1 MSTSHTS
8 RITPRSS
15 AASQGR
21 IVTQN
26 PSLVSL
32 LREKT
37 KELAQ
42 STESLLPN
50 HGDGV
55 TSTHSHRSAKSFHAN
70 NTATTN
76 ASVAHSASNLDPELN
91 PNRRVTDN
99 RIIDTNTYRQDSVK
113 LDFPKAKP
121 ESEPVQVQSESGR
134 FDSLRRDNN
143 YHSTNTQSGSQ
154 FRDQGK
160 STQTDSAQ
168 RDEVNPAFTHSSH
181 STGLEHSAALHAHSH
196 KRGPSRESPSPL
208 HENDRVSV
216 PPLELDKSPPTNTIA
231 SPDQYLLHDSLHEL
245 DDLYVTDKSNSF
257 VEPNSVS
264 QVYPSGRKTYTVTTP
279 AVSQIP
285 HVNSSNN
292 FRDYEGGGTYRSS
305 AGRETNRNRGTHRFT
320 ERDGEQGPGNVSP
333 HPTDLADDLKVPY
346 EFRTPESPKKGQPP
360 SPPRPFS
367 SDKKNTS
374 NVYAVANPEILRAQG
389 ISPPQGQVQFTP
401 RTYGK
406 AGDSNQN
413 AHGGYSGQNDE
424 TGELNRASRDY
435 SRNTGYTA
443 TDRTKNTTTNQSRN
457 RNTET
462 TSVSLSTNPAFR
474 PPSNPNWGTPVRDRV
489 PTPYHEETPREQ
501 RPAAESPPDWGTPR
515 RASPQTGQ
523 KSEREQERQSPT
535 EEGLPPQ
542 HPPIDTHHSRK
553 SGTHSPTS
561 TSVKRVYVESPSFT
575 KEEEEEYRFVSSR
588 LEDTEDKEDTYRQ
601 MDQKIVDGYSRARDR
616 GYPQQDKTLG
626 YSDKEAPGEPRG
638 YGYGYGPD
646 KLRSERD
653 PDAGQ
658 RDIGHYDEGRGQI
671 NDGRGEGYADRDR
684 DKEGDR
690 GRDQGYDRDRRFGDR
705 DKDRKH
711 LRQTEDD
718 DRYEDRNRAM
728 NEDQEKQKPQYRDS
742 DRYEDRNAQMQ
753 DKKDRYENEQ
763 RGQGHKSQG
772 YTNQVTL
779 GDNIDM
785 DDDELQQELEYQKR
799 LRAKID
805 SNSKHDKEIQIPKLP
820 LPRQSQEYVGD
831 SQNFARDSLEFPNEK
846 GWGQP
851 PANPVNNY
859 DRRDQEGQRQRPK
872 ENINIL
878 DLYDPEDTARME
890 LVNPKQPRYDYV
902 EKNKQDYGLP
912 PKKSY
917 KEIKERK
924 KEEEDKLD
932 KIFIQPK
939 VPKPTKKKKSQS
951 AQPEHLGY
959 QAPAAYNDYTDD
971 KPSSAEELWAKR
983 SVFLTRKKEEKLSAG
998 GKSKLKKFPSESSL
1012 GKTQSLPQG
1021 IKQQGYGT
1029 PTKSQYHLQPLDNR
1043 PVAPPAQQDPLP
1055 PAIEPQSPFRRHLE
1069 LKPISQEIV
1078 TEDGQRIS
1086 VDINLRLIS
1095 PPPTHAHGSSQRQSP
1110 QQHQLAL
1117 VPVQD
1122 AEEEAAPLQG
1132 GRPVGV
1138 PYQVNNV
1145 YGGYQDSGYAH
1156 QVSSVYILFFIYLQ
1170 ACVKDLC

>member
-1 MSTSHTS
+1 M
-8 RITPRSS
+8 
-15 AASQGR
+15 A
-21 IVTQN
+21 
-26 PSLVSL
+26 
-32 LREKT
+32 
-37 KELAQ
+37 
-42 STESLLPN
+42 
-50 HGDGV
+50 D
-55 TSTHSHRSAKSFHAN
+55 
-70 NTATTN
+70 
-76 ASVAHSASNLDPELN
+76 
-91 PNRRVTDN
+91 
-99 RIIDTNTYRQDSVK
+99 
-113 LDFPKAKP
+113 
-121 ESEPVQVQSESGR
+121 
-134 FDSLRRDNN
+134 
-143 YHSTNTQSGSQ
+143 
-154 FRDQGK
+154 
-160 STQTDSAQ
+160 
-168 RDEVNPAFTHSSH
+168 
-181 STGLEHSAALHAHSH
+181 
-196 KRGPSRESPSPL
+196 
-208 HENDRVSV
+208 
-216 PPLELDKSPPTNTIA
+216 
-231 SPDQYLLHDSLHEL
+231 
-245 DDLYVTDKSNSF
+245 
-257 VEPNSVS
+257 
-264 QVYPSGRKTYTVTTP
+264 
-279 AVSQIP
+279 
-285 HVNSSNN
+285 
-292 FRDYEGGGTYRSS
+292 RDYEGGETYRG
-305 AGRETNRNRGTHRFT
+305 AGGETNRNRGTHRVS
-320 ERDGEQGPGNVSP
+320 ERDGDHGPGNVSP

-346 EFRTPESPKKGQPP
+346 EFRTPESPKKSQPP

-367 SDKKNTS
+367 TDTKNYS

-413 AHGGYSGQNDE
+413 AYGVYSGQNDE

-435 SRNTGYTA
+435 SHNTGVTA

-462 TSVSLSTNPAFR
+462 TSVSLSTNPTVR
-474 PPSNPNWGTPVRDRV
+474 PPSNPNWGTPVRDRI
-489 PTPYHEETPREQ
+489 PTPYLEETTREQ

-515 RASPQTGQ
+515 RATPQTGK
-523 KSEREQERQSPT
+523 KSQREQEEQSPA

-553 SGTHSPTS
+553 SGTHSPIS
-561 TSVKRVYVESPSFT
+561 TTVKRVYVESPSFT

-601 MDQKIVDGYSRARDR
+601 MDQKIEDGYSRARDR

-626 YSDKEAPGEPRG
+626 YSDKQAPGEPRG

-646 KLRSERD
+646 QLRRERD
-653 PDAGQ
+653 QDAGQ
-658 RDIGHYDEGRGQI
+658 RDRGHDDGDRGQI
-671 NDGRGEGYADRDR
+671 NDSRGEGYADRDR
-684 DKEGDR
+684 DREGDR
-690 GRDQGYDRDRRFGDR
+690 KRDQGYDRDHRFGDR
-705 DKDRKH
+705 DKDHKH

-718 DRYEDRNRAM
+718 ERYEDRNRAM
-728 NEDQEKQKPQYRDS
+728 NDDQEKEKPQYRNS

-753 DKKDRYENEQ
+753 DKNERYENE
-763 RGQGHKSQG
+763 RHEQGRKPQG

-799 LRAKID
+799 LRAKIE
-805 SNSKHDKEIQIPKLP
+805 SNSKHDREIQIPKLP

-831 SQNFARDSLEFPNEK
+831 SQNFARDSLEYPNEK

-851 PANPVNNY
+851 PANPGNNY
-859 DRRDQEGQRQRPK
+859 DRRDQDVQRQRPK
-872 ENINIL
+872 ESIL

-924 KEEEDKLD
+924 KEEEEKLD

-939 VPKPTKKKKSQS
+939 VPKPTKKKKSLS

-959 QAPAAYNDYTDD
+959 QAPVAYNDYTDD

-998 GKSKLKKFPSESSL
+998 GKSKLKKFPSDSNLGKAQSSL
-1012 GKTQSLPQG
+1012 QG

-1029 PTKSQYHLQPLDNR
+1029 PTKSQYHLQPLENR
-1043 PVAPPAQQDPLP
+1043 PVAPPAQQEPLP
-1055 PAIEPQSPFRRHLE
+1055 PAIEPQSPFRRHHE

-1095 PPPTHAHGSSQRQSP
+1095 PPPTHAHSSSQRQSP

-1122 AEEEAAPLQG
+1122 AEEEAAPLHG

-1145 YGGYQDSGYAH
+1145 YGGYQDNGYAH
-1156 QVSSVYILFFIYLQ
+1156 QDNQGYVPPDNYTGQHGGYGPPPGGYGAPYQGYSGPQGGYTGQGHAMTQAGYAGQGYTGSQGGYASYPDSYGGGPGGYASYNDNTGAHHPPEGHPGEEIGYTTLEVDQTVPSSSQLLTAEDGYAAMYKKNKNKDPNERPWYKIYSLEDYNKMKKEWALNRGTLGPDLDTEDYKDKLEKRHKQFEYARMVMEKNKMDLSDKKRPSFPRKQKEPEGKVKRNTAIEYSKNVPKPAVKPRPNQYNSYEVAAQLAAPSGKTKTKVSSKAPSAKTLDVIDLNTLQ
-1170 ACVKDLC
+1170 QRHEMEKQSVSKIRQNMESVLTQKA